1 MRSPWSGRDR
11 CDLTPSQKAAAQV
24 RFKSKIFCFEIDSRV
39 LAEVIEVGS
48 QPFSG
53 PCSAYLVKMAKKI
66 PIVVQT
72 PEGRQL
78 ADHVFG
84 FDDVDKHSFA
94 IGQSP
99 LVDQFGHESDSPYF
113 PYEGGVEPDLLHPV
127 YDHRPKRRH
136 QTSAEVRTLP

>member
-1 MRSPWSGRDR
+1 M
-11 CDLTPSQKAAAQV
+11 
-24 RFKSKIFCFEIDSRV
+24 
-39 LAEVIEVGS
+39 
-48 QPFSG
+48 
-53 PCSAYLVKMAKKI
+53 KMAKKI

-72 PEGRQL
+72 AEGRQL

-94 IGQSP
+94 VGQSP